1 MDYGMQFEFDPVRLV
16 SLGFKQD
23 EITFLN
29 NMLNMGYKI
38 NNTTLQYAG
47 LNYEQADRIKYMMAI
62 CCGKVT
68 VDTKDELIKHL
79 KKMNHGH
86 YKIGLQNLAPSKIQ
100 QVPRIAL
107 VDGINQEP
115 FTIWNSRQYKGLDMF
130 YIVTDVT
137 GSKITVETA
146 RKPQLKYKAQMKVD
160 DMLEIKGIRT
170 NGKAVVSFNK
180 KYCRLC
186 NRFIIVATMRRPEFH
201 HGMHEIICFEGS
213 KVYVYARTMGVKDG
227 VKYNGNTER
236 VYAYGFFGKDIK
248 QKLDQVGK
256 MIYTQLK
263 GVTSE
268 YTPGNQDFVLLDVV
282 RQDVDLT
289 DEIEYI
295 D

>member
-1 MDYGMQFEFDPVRLV
+1 MDYGMQFEFDPVRLT

-23 EITFLN
+23 EIVFLN

-38 NNTTLQYAG
+38 NNATLQYMG
-47 LNYEQADRIKYMMAI
+47 LNYEQANRIKYMMAI

-79 KKMNHGH
+79 KKMNNGRC
-86 YKIGLQNLAPSKIQ
+86 KIGLQNLAPSKIQ
-100 QVPRIAL
+100 TVPRIAL
-107 VDGINQEP
+107 VDGIQQEP
-115 FTIWNSRQYKGLDMF
+115 FTIWNSRQYKGLDRF

-137 GSKITVETA
+137 GARITVETS
-146 RKPQLKYKAQMKVD
+146 RKPQIKYKGQMKIDEV
-160 DMLEIKGIRT
+160 LEIKGIKT
-170 NGKAVVSFNK
+170 NGKAVVAFNK

-227 VKYNGNTER
+227 IRYNGNTER
-236 VYAYGFFGKDIK
+236 VYAYGFFANEIK

-256 MIYTQLK
+256 GIYNQLK
-263 GVTSE
+263 GVSSE
-268 YTPGNQDFVLLDVV
+268 YTPGNQDFVLLDAV
-282 RQDVDLT
+282 RQDTDLS
-289 DEIEYI
+289 DEIEE
-295 D
+295 